1 MTSRKLLSVLVS
13 LLATALAAGCDDP
26 SDAEEP
32 TPSFEGWYQVL
43 NAKKDSAG
51 VAEIQRLAVSF
62 DLGECRAT
70 GSWSAETKDSTFA
83 AVFKSLEG
91 CGKTL
96 SEESVWN
103 WSFAGDT
110 LSLSADGKPVWRLVP
125 LDSAP
130 KAPDPCAFPKDK
142 DAATALTA
150 GKRVDGNLEAGGCD
164 WYSATATNEADQLQ
178 WLDGHLLSTDVY
190 ARVDLT
196 TWSASGDLLDSIDGN
211 GQSATLPHSETLIR
225 VAGVD
230 AAQAGKYRL
239 GFFPKAEEGGSS
251 EELSSSAAQSSSSA
265 ARRYIEMA
273 LDSLYDEVVLT
284 ETDTVW
290 FKLASKRGVEY
301 TITCLD
307 AYSAKVVG
315 LYGSDVVLDVLDADK
330 STVIA
335 KDLDF
340 AGVST
345 AEFTAAGT
353 TTWIAVRMSLL
364 NGFFGLMVTKD

>member
-110 LSLSADGKPVWRLVP
+110 LSLSADGKPVWRERVSP
-125 LDSAP
+125 IYHA
-130 KAPDPCAFPKDK
+130 
-142 DAATALTA
+142 DA
-150 GKRVDGNLEAGGCD
+150 
-164 WYSATATNEADQLQ
+164 S
-178 WLDGHLLSTDVY
+178 
-190 ARVDLT
+190 
-196 TWSASGDLLDSIDGN
+196 
-211 GQSATLPHSETLIR
+211 P
-225 VAGVD
+225 
-230 AAQAGKYRL
+230 
-239 GFFPKAEEGGSS
+239 
-251 EELSSSAAQSSSSA
+251 
-265 ARRYIEMA
+265 
-273 LDSLYDEVVLT
+273 
-284 ETDTVW
+284 
-290 FKLASKRGVEY
+290 
-301 TITCLD
+301 
-307 AYSAKVVG
+307 
-315 LYGSDVVLDVLDADK
+315 
-330 STVIA
+330 
-335 KDLDF
+335 
-340 AGVST
+340 
-345 AEFTAAGT
+345 
-353 TTWIAVRMSLL
+353 IAVRELL
-364 NGFFGLMVTKD
+364 LDMQVATTEDLSARPVAMLYVATDEGKLYADAGWKGIGRTGRYRDVVRWFNVGYGRTFSARVVFSENCDVTLFALRLGIEEGSPR

>member
-1 MTSRKLLSVLVS
+1 M
-13 LLATALAAGCDDP
+13 
-26 SDAEEP
+26 
-32 TPSFEGWYQVL
+32 
-43 NAKKDSAG
+43 
-51 VAEIQRLAVSF
+51 
-62 DLGECRAT
+62 
-70 GSWSAETKDSTFA
+70 
-83 AVFKSLEG
+83 
-91 CGKTL
+91 
-96 SEESVWN
+96 
-103 WSFAGDT
+103 
-110 LSLSADGKPVWRLVP
+110 
-125 LDSAP
+125 
-130 KAPDPCAFPKDK
+130 
-142 DAATALTA
+142 
-150 GKRVDGNLEAGGCD
+150 
-164 WYSATATNEADQLQ
+164 
-178 WLDGHLLSTDVY
+178 
-190 ARVDLT
+190 
-196 TWSASGDLLDSIDGN
+196 
-211 GQSATLPHSETLIR
+211 
-225 VAGVD
+225 D
-230 AAQAGKYRL
+230 AAQAGKYRI
-239 GFFPKAEEGGSS
+239 GFFPKAAEGNSS

-330 STVIA
+330 TTVIA